1 MEHPVFLLVE
11 ATPNPDQKEALKA
24 YLSQAPALTKAHG
37 GVPVASYDVEH
48 ALDGGTH
55 SAVFAVLSFPSR
67 NAIDALFSDPAY
79 QALVPVRDLGFTH
92 IRYYVVSEKV

>member
-37 GVPVASYDVEH
+37 GVPVAKIGRAHV
-48 ALDGGTH
+48 
-55 SAVFAVLSFPSR
+55 
-67 NAIDALFSDPAY
+67 
-79 QALVPVRDLGFTH
+79 
-92 IRYYVVSEKV
+92 